1 MSKKIERIS
10 ESQILERLRGK
21 RSILLRK
28 IARFGINISGWTI
41 KGMVPDEERIVI
53 IAAPHT
59 SNWDFVLA
67 MLAIFGLNIKLRW
80 LRKHSIFKPGFKNF
94 FKWLGGIPVYRDNP
108 SNLIDNVVKI
118 VKREKSIVIAMTPES
133 TRKKVKRWKTGFLR
147 IAKQTQSKILL
158 ISIDAPTKSIEIG
171 KIFNPTGNSED
182 DLAFI
187 QKYYSSFRVINHQK
201 SYINYGLKG
210 PLAMYL
216 SIVLCQCLNLLS

>member
-1 MSKKIERIS
+1 MSKKIIRIS
-10 ESQILERLRGK
+10 ESQIPERLRGK

-80 LRKHSIFKPGFKNF
+80 LGKHSIFKPGFKIF

-118 VKREKSIVIAMTPES
+118 VKREKSIVIAMTPEG

-147 IAKQTQSKILL
+147 IAKQTHSKILL

-171 KIFNPTGNSED
+171 KVFNPTGNSED

-187 QKYYSSFRVINHQK
+187 QKYYSSFRGINHQK
-201 SYINYGLKG
+201 S
-210 PLAMYL
+210 
-216 SIVLCQCLNLLS
+216 

>member
-1 MSKKIERIS
+1 MSKKIVRIS
-10 ESQILERLRGK
+10 ESQIPERLRGR

-80 LRKHSIFKPGFKNF
+80 LGKHSIFKPGFKNF

-118 VKREKSIVIAMTPES
+118 VKREKSIVIAMTPEG

-147 IAKQTQSKILL
+147 IAKQTHSKILL

-171 KIFNPTGNSED
+171 KFFNPTGNSED

-187 QKYYSSFRVINHQK
+187 QKYYSSFRGINHQK
-201 SYINYGLKG
+201 S
-210 PLAMYL
+210 
-216 SIVLCQCLNLLS
+216 

>member
-41 KGMVPDEERIVI
+41 KGIVPDEERIVI

-118 VKREKSIVIAMTPES
+118 VKREKSIVIAMTPEG

-187 QKYYSSFRVINHQK
+187 QKYYSSFRGINHQK
-201 SYINYGLKG
+201 S
-210 PLAMYL
+210 
-216 SIVLCQCLNLLS
+216 

>member
-1 MSKKIERIS
+1 MPKKIVRIS
-10 ESQILERLRGK
+10 ESQIPERLRGK

-80 LRKHSIFKPGFKNF
+80 LGKHSIFKPGFKIF

-118 VKREKSIVIAMTPES
+118 VKREKSIVIAMTPEG

-147 IAKQTQSKILL
+147 IAKQTHSKILL

-171 KIFNPTGNSED
+171 NIFNPTGNSED

-187 QKYYSSFRVINHQK
+187 QKYYSSFRGINHQK
-201 SYINYGLKG
+201 S
-210 PLAMYL
+210 
-216 SIVLCQCLNLLS
+216 